1 MRSRA
6 AYDYDIVLLSDLRY
20 PGGNSASLAEEIK
33 AQARAGY
40 TTAVVHVPASHMS
53 RTRCFNRK
61 VARCLAAGL
70 ADLVPLDRPVR
81 ARALVIRQPRVL
93 ATPPAARPRIDAD
106 VTVLV
111 ANQPPIDGFHPAERP
126 YYDVADIHGRARE
139 LFGDVLW
146 APIGPLVREVLVE
159 TGAAIP
165 LREHD
170 WVNILDVDEWRTE
183 RPRRREG
190 VPVIGRH
197 SRGHRSKWPSDR
209 RELLAAYPDDDDVE
223 VRILGGAEPALTTLG
238 YQPPNWTV
246 LPFGTMAPQ
255 EFLRG
260 IDFFVY
266 FHHPDWVE
274 AFGRNIIEG
283 MASGC
288 PAILPPHFRALFGD
302 ACQYGM
308 PDAVGGLLEEMVR
321 RPELHREW
329 SERSVSFAEDNYGA
343 TTHARRLAGLIGPP
357 SRPVAPPRAAA
368 ARRVLL
374 VSTEPEGVGSQT
386 RLLRVADALPA
397 DVEPVLLL
405 TAPAPQLARAA
416 GILCELLPI
425 HVLTG
430 DGRAAGARIAEAA
443 GRHRAMAVVLDGPA
457 PSSGLAAA
465 GVPVVQLTDAG
476 VGSDRPGADGLV
488 SFVVGDPLD
497 APAGRPVHVL
507 RGARAVP
514 HSREAARRHIGVDE
528 RERLV
533 LLAPGADEDT
543 TSVAL
548 VRAVGEALRA
558 RGWTVVLPEPVLATG
573 AIRHDLE
580 ALRIPLHPLEQYL
593 SAFDL
598 AVAAPGRTVVA
609 ELVGARVPSVFLPL
623 RRDRPV
629 EPRAAVARERGLAA
643 GLERFDEAQVDEL
656 LDDVA
661 DEARRRQLAAACAA
675 VELADA
681 GPLVVQALETAA
693 GAVR

>member
-1 MRSRA
+1 
-6 AYDYDIVLLSDLRY
+6 
-20 PGGNSASLAEEIK
+20 
-33 AQARAGY
+33 
-40 TTAVVHVPASHMS
+40 
-53 RTRCFNRK
+53 
-61 VARCLAAGL
+61 
-70 ADLVPLDRPVR
+70 
-81 ARALVIRQPRVL
+81 
-93 ATPPAARPRIDAD
+93 
-106 VTVLV
+106 
-111 ANQPPIDGFHPAERP
+111 
-126 YYDVADIHGRARE
+126 
-139 LFGDVLW
+139 
-146 APIGPLVREVLVE
+146 
-159 TGAAIP
+159 
-165 LREHD
+165 
-170 WVNILDVDEWRTE
+170 
-183 RPRRREG
+183 
-190 VPVIGRH
+190 
-197 SRGHRSKWPSDR
+197 
-209 RELLAAYPDDDDVE
+209 
-223 VRILGGAEPALTTLG
+223 
-238 YQPPNWTV
+238 
-246 LPFGTMAPQ
+246 
-255 EFLRG
+255 
-260 IDFFVY
+260 
-266 FHHPDWVE
+266 
-274 AFGRNIIEG
+274 
-283 MASGC
+283 
-288 PAILPPHFRALFGD
+288 
-302 ACQYGM
+302 
-308 PDAVGGLLEEMVR
+308 
-321 RPELHREW
+321 
-329 SERSVSFAEDNYGA
+329 
-343 TTHARRLAGLIGPP
+343 
-357 SRPVAPPRAAA
+357 
-368 ARRVLL
+368 
-374 VSTEPEGVGSQT
+374 
-386 RLLRVADALPA
+386 
-397 DVEPVLLL
+397 
-405 TAPAPQLARAA
+405 
-416 GILCELLPI
+416 
-425 HVLTG
+425 
-430 DGRAAGARIAEAA
+430 
-443 GRHRAMAVVLDGPA
+443 
-457 PSSGLAAA
+457 
-465 GVPVVQLTDAG
+465 
-476 VGSDRPGADGLV
+476 V